1 MTKSSLIGKSL
12 PRKEDERLLRGAGG
26 FVDDCD
32 DPRML
37 HVAIA
42 RCPFPHARIKNIDAE
57 AARALPGVV
66 AVLTGEE
73 VVRRTKP
80 ITVLRP
86 LPGLLPHD
94 YYAMA
99 KDVAR
104 FEGEPVVAV
113 AAHDRYIAEDAL
125 ELIAIDYDPLP
136 HVVDAETA
144 ASPDAPVLHAAL
156 GTNVLVDNT
165 TESGDPDG
173 ALAQAAVTA
182 SDRFQLGRVLG
193 LPIET
198 RGVVARYDIGS
209 RSLDVVSS
217 NQSPHLTR
225 SQLATA
231 LRMPEGQIRY
241 RAGSIGGSFGN
252 KLGLYPEDII
262 VSLFAMDTG
271 RPVKW
276 IEDRLEHFRSCV
288 HGREATHNITLG
300 AASDGTL
307 LVLDDNYFI
316 DTGAYNGPWGP
327 SILVHVTLPGPYN
340 LKNFRARRRVVAT
353 NKVPMGA
360 YRGYGP
366 PESNF
371 IREVLIDRLAR
382 KLGMDPAEIR
392 RKNLIDKE
400 QMPFTSAAG
409 AIYDSGDYRRCL
421 EVALGKLGYEKVR
434 AEQREA
440 RAQGRLMGIG
450 LSCYVE
456 HSGYGAAYVPRN
468 TGRRFG
474 SYEAVTVR
482 MDATGQATVST
493 GIPHFGQ
500 SVATAYAQICAEALG
515 LDPAQV
521 VVTAG
526 DTLGTPQS
534 VGAMGSRGTLAGGG
548 AITTAAASVRSK
560 ILRLAAH
567 QLNVA
572 LESLDMQGGV
582 ITTTEDPAIRLPVA
596 EIAEWAILGQGLP
609 QGDEPGLEA
618 TSYWR
623 QPAPSFGFGT
633 VAAVVEVDPRT
644 GEFKLLR
651 FLVAHDCG
659 TRLNPKLV
667 EGQVAG
673 GIVQGLGATLMEGI
687 IYDRDTGQMVNGSMV
702 DYMVPTIAD
711 LPRFEL
717 AHTETQSPFS
727 PYGIK
732 GVGESGVIGAAA
744 AVANALSDALAPFG
758 VEINRIPI
766 TPETL
771 WRSLQSARRQA
782 AE

>member
-1 MTKSSLIGKSL
+1 MTKSSLIGVSL

-26 FVDDCD
+26 YVDDCD

-42 RCPFPHARIKNIDAE
+42 RCPFPHTRIKSIDIE
-57 AARALPGVV
+57 AAKSLPGVV
-66 AVLTGEE
+66 AVLTCDEA
-73 VVRRTKP
+73 VRRTNP
-80 ITVLRP
+80 IVVLRP

-113 AAHDRYIAEDAL
+113 AAQDRYIAEDAL
-125 ELIAIDYDPLP
+125 ELIAIDYEPLP

-144 ASPDAPVLHAAL
+144 ASPDAPVLHTEL

-165 TESGDPDG
+165 TQSGDPDG

-182 SDRFQLGRVLG
+182 KDRFQLGRVLG

-209 RSLDVVSS
+209 RSLDVMSS
-217 NQSPHLTR
+217 NQAPHLAR
-225 SQLATA
+225 SQLAIA
-231 LRMPEGQIRY
+231 LGMPEGRIRY
-241 RAGSIGGSFGN
+241 RAGAIGGSFGN

-262 VSLFAMDTG
+262 VSLLAMDTG

-300 AASDGTL
+300 AASDGML
-307 LVLDDNYFI
+307 LALDDDYLI
-316 DTGAYNGPWGP
+316 DVGAYNGPWGP
-327 SILVHVTLPGPYN
+327 SVLVHVTLPGPYN
-340 LKNFRARRRVVAT
+340 IKNFRAHRRVVAT

-382 KLGMDPAEIR
+382 KLDMDPAEIR
-392 RKNLIDKE
+392 RKNFVDKE
-400 QMPFTSAAG
+400 QMPFTSASG
-409 AIYDSGDYRRCL
+409 AIYDSGDYRRCFDL
-421 EVALGKLGYEKVR
+421 ALDKLDYDGMR
-434 AEQREA
+434 AQQREA
-440 RAQGRLMGIG
+440 KAEGRLLGIG

-456 HSGYGAAYVPRN
+456 HSGYGAAYMPRN
-468 TGRRFG
+468 SGRRFG

-482 MDATGQATVST
+482 MDSTGQATVST
-493 GIPHFGQ
+493 GIPNFGQ
-500 SVATAYAQICAEALG
+500 GVETAYAQICAEAVG
-515 LDPAQV
+515 LDPSEV
-521 VVTAG
+521 IVTAG

-548 AITTAAASVRSK
+548 AITTAAATVRAK
-560 ILRLAAH
+560 IFRLAAS
-567 QLNVA
+567 QLDVA
-572 LESLDMQGGV
+572 IESLDMAGGI
-582 ITTTEDPAIRLPVA
+582 ITTTEDPSVRLPVA

-609 QGDEPGLEA
+609 QGVEPGLEA
-618 TSYWR
+618 TAYWR
-623 QPAPSFGFGT
+623 QPAPSFGFGA
-633 VAAVVEVDPRT
+633 VATVVEVDPRT
-644 GEFKLLR
+644 GEFELLR

-711 LPRFEL
+711 LPTFEL
-717 AHTETQSPFS
+717 AHMETPAPFS

-758 VEINRIPI
+758 VEINQIPI
-766 TPETL
+766 TPESI
-771 WRSLQSARRQA
+771 WRSLQEGSQKA